1 MAHGFDKQ
9 FAQGTVVERDLAE
22 NVEDLAAQC
31 LFFLLQL
38 FKKSLKHGTFACFG
52 SHEVPEPAGFRLTDT
67 VDTAET
73 LFKAVGVPRQVVVY
87 HEMGA
92 LKIEAFARSVRSDEN
107 ADFLILLETLFHL
120 AAFVA
125 HHSTVDDYHG
135 VVIAE
140 QGAYLVRE
148 VAERV
153 AVFGKNDQLFAEPL
167 CIEHSFFVLQQTGK
181 LFPFTVSAA
190 GADGVGLGFQ
200 RFEHGNF
207 RFQLRDGSRGTGL
220 VSYAFFGVFQLGGS
234 QVVIVEFVRKV
245 QVTQFVP
252 VAGTLAEP
260 FFAETV
266 FQSFA
271 AAVQRLIDGLGRR
284 RETPLE
290 HGERE
295 AHGGAAF
302 VVQIVGAIEFVLN
315 VGGHSLVEFGLFG
328 GKAVVHRDGVALRE
342 EGRTVELE

>member
-1 MAHGFDKQ
+1 
-9 FAQGTVVERDLAE
+9 
-22 NVEDLAAQC
+22 
-31 LFFLLQL
+31 
-38 FKKSLKHGTFACFG
+38 
-52 SHEVPEPAGFRLTDT
+52 
-67 VDTAET
+67 
-73 LFKAVGVPRQVVVY
+73 
-87 HEMGA
+87 MGA
-92 LKIEAFARSVRSDEN
+92 LKVEAFACSIRSDED
-107 ADFLILLETLFHL
+107 ADFLILLEAFFHF
-120 AAFVA
+120 AALVA
-125 HHSTVDDYHG
+125 QHSAIDDHHG

-140 QGAYLVRE
+140 QGAYPVRE
-148 VAERV
+148 VTERV

-167 CIEHSFFVLQQTGK
+167 CVEHAFFVLQQAGK
-181 LFPFTVSAA
+181 LFPFAVSAA

-200 RFEHGNF
+200 RFERGNF

-245 QVTQFVP
+245 QITQFVP

-260 FFAETV
+260 LFTETV

-315 VGGHSLVEFGLFG
+315 VGGHSLVEFGFFG

-342 EGRTVELE
+342 QGRTVELEQFFFDKAAHDIGDVDSLRAGTGHAAEAILIHQREEELKIFFLAVVRGCRKQKHMSRDAGKQAAKLEAARHFDFAAPDRG